1 MTAIYFSSK
10 EYVFFFR
17 RYSAIIKQSTRQLG
31 LWISFHYIRSSIL
44 SRRRYVITANTIKMR
59 IYLSRAC
66 TCLRVFTKL
75 QRGKKIIDPKKRTN
89 DTRMEKDAENMVYL
103 SFLFFFFIYKQRRK
117 LKRSLSPPL
126 SLSLHLSLFLPR
138 KKRSCIRYESLRFS
152 PLFGPP
158 YKSTHSTA
166 INNQLFTRFCPQT
179 LF

>member
-117 LKRSLSPPL
+117 LKRSLSPL
-126 SLSLHLSLFLPR
+126 SLSLSISPSFFQEKNDRAYDTNPYGFPRYSVHLTSR
-138 KKRSCIRYESLRFS
+138 R
-152 PLFGPP
+152 
-158 YKSTHSTA
+158 TA
-166 INNQLFTRFCPQT
+166 RL
-179 LF
+179 

>member
-103 SFLFFFFIYKQRRK
+103 SFLFFLFYIQAKK
-117 LKRSLSPPL
+117 KIKKIPLPL
-126 SLSLHLSLFLPR
+126 SLSPSLPLSS
-138 KKRSCIRYESLRFS
+138 KKKTIVHTIRILTVFPVIRSTLQVDAQH
-152 PLFGPP
+152 G
-158 YKSTHSTA
+158 YK
-166 INNQLFTRFCPQT
+166 
-179 LF
+179 